1 MSQTLS
7 LWSSAGGVRHSS
19 LICSPIS
26 ISLSIFTLFFIA
38 SLFILD
44 IIYLGPSL
52 AALEASFLPSFIRP
66 SIVPLECNLF
76 NGSWVFDKSYP
87 LYTECPFIEQG
98 FQCPNNGRQNL
109 TYRNW
114 RWQPFDCNIPRFDAM
129 SMLMRLR
136 DQRVAFVGDSMG
148 RTQWESL
155 VCLLM
160 NGVHDKWSVKEI
172 HGKNITKTTPHLAV
186 LFPGFNVT
194 IEYYRSRWLVH
205 IGQPPKHAPKRV
217 KATLKLDTLE
227 SASSQWQTANVL
239 VFNSGHWW
247 TAAKTYRFGR
257 YFQVGSSLRLG
268 MDMESAYRTA
278 VATWADWVKQY
289 IDTNKTHVFFRNYEP
304 HSWGHL
310 NDWEE
315 PKKHKTECPIQT
327 APIFNESHIRLSSQA
342 QVLEQLWGSL
352 QVKATLLDITRLSA
366 YRRDAHIFNFSTFRA
381 MDCSHW
387 CLPGVPDT
395 WNELLYTL
403 LLRDM
408 QHASH
413 SW

>member
-1 MSQTLS
+1 MFQTLS
-7 LWSSAGGVRHSS
+7 LWSSQRGVRHSS

-26 ISLSIFTLFFIA
+26 IILSIFTLFFIA

-52 AALEASFLPSFIRP
+52 AALEATFLPSFITP

-76 NGSWVFDKSYP
+76 NGSWVFDESYP
-87 LYTECPFIEQG
+87 LYTECPFIERG

-114 RWQPFDCNIPRFDAM
+114 RWQPFDCNIPRLASLLFCIHTHTLCVCVCVCQSLFCACMCVSFAFFRHNIEHGFTCCLLIHTFRFDAM

-172 HGKNITKTTPHLAV
+172 HGKTITKTTPHLAV

-247 TAAKTYRFGR
+247 TAAKTYRLCVSHFTLCI
-257 YFQVGSSLRLG
+257 S
-268 MDMESAYRTA
+268 
-278 VATWADWVKQY
+278 
-289 IDTNKTHVFFRNYEP
+289 
-304 HSWGHL
+304 HL
-310 NDWEE
+310 N
-315 PKKHKTECPIQT
+315 
-327 APIFNESHIRLSSQA
+327 L
-342 QVLEQLWGSL
+342 V
-352 QVKATLLDITRLSA
+352 
-366 YRRDAHIFNFSTFRA
+366 STFGLRRK
-381 MDCSHW
+381 DSE
-387 CLPGVPDT
+387 GV
-395 WNELLYTL
+395 L
-403 LLRDM
+403 LLPISDNWRRCAD
-408 QHASH
+408 SL
-413 SW
+413 